1 MSQVPQVTKQ
11 EVENFA
17 KIWTYRGLAIPM
29 KEEHIQFAA
38 DFANVML
45 VSFVRMC
52 QENMAAMVQKA
63 QEAAKPQIITEG

>member
-1 MSQVPQVTKQ
+1 MNQVPQVTTK

-17 KIWTYRGLAIPM
+17 KVWTYRGLAIPM
-29 KEEHIQFAA
+29 KEEQIQFAA

-52 QENMAAMVQKA
+52 QENMTAMVKQA